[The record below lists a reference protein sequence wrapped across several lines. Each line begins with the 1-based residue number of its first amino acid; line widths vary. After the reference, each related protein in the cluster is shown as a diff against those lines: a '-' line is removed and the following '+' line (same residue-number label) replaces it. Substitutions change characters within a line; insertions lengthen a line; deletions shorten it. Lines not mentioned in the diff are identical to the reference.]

1 VAAVIHRPASES
13 TSPEE
18 GDQAAKANP
27 AASKDDP

>member
-1 VAAVIHRPASES
+1 MHGKLELGQL
-13 TSPEE
+13 SPE